1 MRLPSW
7 PYRIDAGRR
16 VQESFR
22 SASEITV
29 LLSRIREGDNQALNQ
44 LIPLVYD
51 ELHRLAR
58 SALRGD
64 RDQHTLQ
71 PTALLKEAF
80 LRLFGGASPQF
91 SDRAHFLGI
100 AARLMRQVLVDY
112 ARARAAQKRG
122 PGLQVEFQE
131 SLAAAAPVGDLLEL
145 DQALDRLSA
154 EDPRLVVLIEMRF
167 FAGMTAEET
176 AEARSESVNV
186 VRHDLRYAQARLRRL
201 LGGTPTPA

>member
-1 MRLPSW
+1 MEIR
-7 PYRIDAGRR
+7 
-16 VQESFR
+16 R
-22 SASEITV
+22 SALEPSRPGSEITV
-29 LLSRIREGDNQALNQ
+29 LLGRIREGDQQALNQ
-44 LIPLVYD
+44 LVPLVYG
-51 ELHRLAR
+51 ELHRIAR

-64 RDQHTLQ
+64 RNQHTLQ
-71 PTALLKEAF
+71 PTALLNEAF
-80 LRLFGGASPQF
+80 LRLFGGTSPQF

-100 AARLMRQVLVDY
+100 SARIMRQVLVDY
-112 ARARAAQKRG
+112 ARGRAAQKRG

-131 SLAAAAPVGDLLEL
+131 SLAQAAPVGDLLEV
-145 DQALDRLSA
+145 DQALDRLNA

-201 LGGTPTPA
+201 LGGSPTPA

>member
-1 MRLPSW
+1 
-7 PYRIDAGRR
+7 
-16 VQESFR
+16 VQESFG

-29 LLSRIREGDNQALNQ
+29 LLSRIREGDGQALNQ

-64 RDQHTLQ
+64 REQHTLQ
-71 PTALLKEAF
+71 PTALLNEAF
-80 LRLFGGASPQF
+80 LRLFGGGSPEF
-91 SDRAHFLGI
+91 ADRAHFLGI

-122 PGLQVEFQE
+122 PGLQVKFHEN
-131 SLAAAAPVGDLLEL
+131 LAKAAPVGDLLEL
-145 DQALDRLSA
+145 DQALDRLNV

-201 LGGTPTPA
+201 LGGTAALA

>member
-1 MRLPSW
+1 MEIRGSVL
-7 PYRIDAGRR
+7 
-16 VQESFR
+16 ES
-22 SASEITV
+22 SDPGSEITV
-29 LLSRIREGDNQALNQ
+29 LLGRIREGDSHALDR
-44 LIPLVYD
+44 LVPLVYD

-71 PTALLKEAF
+71 PTALLNEAF
-80 LRLFGGASPQF
+80 LRLFGGNSPQF

-100 AARLMRQVLVDY
+100 SARIMRQVLVDY

-122 PGLQVEFQE
+122 PGLQVQFQE
-131 SLAAAAPVGDLLEL
+131 NLAQAAPVGDLLEL
-145 DQALDRLSA
+145 DQALDRLGA

-201 LGGTPTPA
+201 LSGNLAAT